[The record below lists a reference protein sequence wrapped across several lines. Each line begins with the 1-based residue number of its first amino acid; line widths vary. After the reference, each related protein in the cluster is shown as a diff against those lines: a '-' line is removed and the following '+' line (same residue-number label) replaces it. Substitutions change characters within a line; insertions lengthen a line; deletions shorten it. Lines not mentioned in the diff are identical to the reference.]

1 MTTEKKIKKEH
12 QPNDRVTGSLSL
24 LYRQWQEL
32 KKKADQEG
40 LSMSVYVATK
50 LKL

>member
-1 MTTEKKIKKEH
+1 MGTEKKIKKEH
-12 QPNDRVTGSLSL
+12 GPNDRVTGSLSM

-32 KKKADQEG
+32 KRKADQEG
-40 LSMSVYVATK
+40 LSMSAYVSTK